1 MHVIPGGR
9 WLNHALAPQSESGT
23 SAGFALKCRM
33 LQKGRDHDH
42 RHASGG
48 SGLPLLN
55 LFWTMFEL
63 FLSVLLFRIIIDIF
77 RSQDL
82 GGWGKSLW
90 LIFVIVLP
98 FLGVLI
104 YLVVRGGSMAQRDV
118 RQAQEADAATRRH
131 IQSAAGTSTSTAK
144 QLTKLVGLRD
154 LWGSNI
160 RPMTLLAQ
168 AACRYSLMRPRRIGC
183 RTMRRACLRDWGVRV
198 AVGAAA
204 GLRWGRCDGVE
215 GA

>member
-1 MHVIPGGR
+1 MAEPRTRTTIGVRHVR
-9 WLNHALAPQSESGT
+9 RV
-23 SAGFALKCRM
+23 ALKCRM

-98 FLGVLI
+98 FLRVLI
-104 YLVVRGGSMAQRDV
+104 YLVARGGSMAQRDV

-144 QLTKLVGLRD
+144 QFDEAGRLARPV
-154 LWGSNI
+154 GSNI
-160 RPMTLLAQ
+160 SADDVVGSGGLPVFVDE
-168 AACRYSLMRPRRIGC
+168 AAEDRLSDD
-183 RTMRRACLRDWGVRV
+183 A
-198 AVGAAA
+198 
-204 GLRWGRCDGVE
+204 
-215 GA
+215 